1 MNLYE
6 TEALTI
12 DPERRRGEST
22 AADVFVFFLW
32 FFFVLFSS
40 GFINVHG
47 AFFLRRVSVLWKKK
61 KQARRNKNTRL
72 LCFIHFMLEPVE
84 TLLHQEAL
92 TRTF

>member
-22 AADVFVFFLW
+22 AADVFFLC
-32 FFFVLFSS
+32 FFVLFSS